1 MNQFQPSTPRAAL
14 AASAVALTALVLG
27 LSIVLPANLADE
39 QGLREAAS
47 TGAVLPVVP
56 LESVLVTEHIA
67 PDGAEDAVV
76 VRESSGDT
84 SARATRV
91 VATSEAQP
99 ATAARAHCPHA
110 KAKAAQSHAT

>member
-27 LSIVLPANLADE
+27 LSIVVPANLAGD
-39 QGLREAAS
+39 QGLMEAAS

-56 LESVLVTEHIA
+56 LESVIVTERIA
-67 PDGAEDAVV
+67 PDGAEDAVM
-76 VRESSGDT
+76 RESSGDA

-91 VATSEAQP
+91 VATSEAHP
-99 ATAARAHCPHA
+99 ATAVRAHCPHA